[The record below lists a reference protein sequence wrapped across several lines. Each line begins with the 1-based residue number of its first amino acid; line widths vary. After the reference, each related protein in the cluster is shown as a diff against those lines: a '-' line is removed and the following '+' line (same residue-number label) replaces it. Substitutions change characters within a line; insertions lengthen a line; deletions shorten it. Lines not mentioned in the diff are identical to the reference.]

1 MATIQWRPEV
11 NALTVPQ
18 SYWIRFMPRNT
29 ASRKDIAADIARMY
43 PNFAEADILTAF
55 PANLHRS
62 CNLSGTVI

>member
-29 ASRKDIAADIARMY
+29 AGRKDIAADIARTH
-43 PNFAEADILTAF
+43 PHFNEADILTTF

-62 CNLSGTVI
+62 CPTGTVI